1 MFNVFSF
8 FGLVPEILTL
18 YCAVVTIVQ
27 LDSSSDG
34 LFMLL
39 LDTIVIFLLN
49 MVFSILAASK
59 D

>member
-27 LDSSSDG
+27 LDSSDG

>member
-27 LDSSSDG
+27 LNSSDG

>member
-1 MFNVFSF
+1 MLNVFSF

-27 LDSSSDG
+27 LDSSDG